1 MNIYQQYIFF
11 AAFVAVLLCFKKK
24 DILCSGILLI
34 VLGGFMYHLIFEAK
48 SQYILPYFVL
58 LCGFSAVGTDYVY
71 TKFTAYLAESK
82 RKRKNRITAREP
94 VKKN

>member
-1 MNIYQQYIFF
+1 
-11 AAFVAVLLCFKKK
+11 
-24 DILCSGILLI
+24 
-34 VLGGFMYHLIFEAK
+34 
-48 SQYILPYFVL
+48 

-71 TKFTAYLAESK
+71 TKLTAYLAESK